1 MFWLL
6 VCPGISPGT
15 KVGLNL
21 KRPMYLGGVDPEV
34 KVAPGVGVDNGFHG
48 CIGEV
53 SGQMVIDDAAHGVWS
68 ESK

>member
-1 MFWLL
+1 M
-6 VCPGISPGT
+6 
-15 KVGLNL
+15 GLNL